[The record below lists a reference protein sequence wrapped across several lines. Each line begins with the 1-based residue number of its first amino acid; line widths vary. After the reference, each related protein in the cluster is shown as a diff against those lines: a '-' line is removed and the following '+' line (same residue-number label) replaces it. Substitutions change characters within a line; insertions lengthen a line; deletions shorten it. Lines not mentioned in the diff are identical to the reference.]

1 MRHYV
6 AWALALFA
14 VALGC
19 SSLRS
24 PSDVFAGEPYYAVRI
39 VTGELG
45 KMLESYREGTKTKA
59 VEELDTRRA
68 VECETADEPC
78 RKRVRVEVV
87 AKYAER
93 QARFNQVQAVYA
105 KARVLCAV
113 ADAACEAAEPEA
125 CKVARARAVEPR
137 AALEKV
143 WEEVSSW

>member
-1 MRHYV
+1 M
-6 AWALALFA
+6 
-14 VALGC
+14 
-19 SSLRS
+19 
-24 PSDVFAGEPYYAVRI
+24 
-39 VTGELG
+39 
-45 KMLESYREGTKTKA
+45 
-59 VEELDTRRA
+59 
-68 VECETADEPC
+68 
-78 RKRVRVEVV
+78 RVEVV

-93 QARFNQVQAVYA
+93 QTRFNQAQAIYA